1 MGLVNDV
8 PILVGL
14 WLYERGG
21 GEEKEELRMFACDC
35 HELHD
40 RTRWVH
46 QYVHIVALHGHA
58 CPYFRKNECLGQK

>member
-1 MGLVNDV
+1 MRSRGLVSDSLLFVCQVMGLVNDV

-40 RTRWVH
+40 RARRV
-46 QYVHIVALHGHA
+46 Q
-58 CPYFRKNECLGQK
+58 